1 MFVLLAV
8 HHRRILPLMSRPLR
22 MDEMGS
28 GVLSHDLEACRMS
41 NEAPADEEVA
51 ARVRSAVAGDF
62 QLEHVNGYPMKIDKG
77 SINLVSSSYCR
88 YSVSD
93 LSDPPWHSCLLVQGS
108 IDARSSKPP
117 IKEDGVDRER
127 RRESVEKQK
136 YAKDLEKKKKE
147 KKNLERK
154 VLEKH
159 RAQSRQR
166 GESEE
171 DSPDEDDTNEGDD
184 DSDDSEGMAAR
195 LDRILEGPLRADVD
209 MSRAGVSKRTL
220 DDPRDEQPR
229 ESSPHCSRAD
239 TPPAST

>member
-1 MFVLLAV
+1 MLVLSAV
-8 HHRRILPLMSRPLR
+8 HHRRVLPLMSRPLR

-28 GVLSHDLEACRMS
+28 GVSSHDLEACRMS

-147 KKNLERK
+147 KK
-154 VLEKH
+154 
-159 RAQSRQR
+159 
-166 GESEE
+166 
-171 DSPDEDDTNEGDD
+171 
-184 DSDDSEGMAAR
+184 
-195 LDRILEGPLRADVD
+195 RILSGKRSRNTARNRGKGGSPRRTPVTRMTRMRATMTATTLRGWQLALTES
-209 MSRAGVSKRTL
+209 SRARCEPTSTCHGRGS
-220 DDPRDEQPR
+220 PRG
-229 ESSPHCSRAD
+229 H
-239 TPPAST
+239 